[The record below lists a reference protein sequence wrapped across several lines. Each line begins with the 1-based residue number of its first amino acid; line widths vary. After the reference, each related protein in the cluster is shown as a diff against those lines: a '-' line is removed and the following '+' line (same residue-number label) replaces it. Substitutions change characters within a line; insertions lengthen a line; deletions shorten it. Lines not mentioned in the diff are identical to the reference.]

1 MNSKPVIGITT
12 RPRNDRGT
20 FEVSAKY
27 IDSVRRAGGVP
38 VLLPPG
44 EADPAAVLAGLD
56 GLIFSGGGDIDPREY
71 AGDDHPEIYGMD
83 AERDA
88 FELALAR
95 TVMGEGRTPTL
106 GICRGMQVLT
116 VAANG
121 KMHPHLP
128 DVVGEAVLHYRSDSG
143 TSHRVSIAPDSK
155 LAGVMKELEPLVPS
169 WHHQAA
175 PAAPVGWRAVA
186 HAPDGV
192 VEAIEH
198 AQHPWLIGVQWHP
211 ELAPEDPAHQ
221 ALFAEL
227 VANAQQFKLRKAN
240 SM

>member
-1 MNSKPVIGITT
+1 MNSKPIIGITT
-12 RPRNDRGT
+12 RPRNERGT

-27 IDSVRRAGGVP
+27 IDSVRRAGGIP

-44 EADPAAVLAGLD
+44 ESDPEAVLAGLD
-56 GLIFSGGGDIDPREY
+56 GLVFTGGGDIDPREY
-71 AGDDHPEIYGMD
+71 GGKTHPALFGLD

-95 TVMGEGRTPTL
+95 TVMGTGSTPAL

-121 KMHPHLP
+121 RMHPHLP
-128 DVVGEAVLHYRSDSG
+128 DVVGEAVPHRQSDAG
-143 TSHRVSIAPDSK
+143 TNHRVTVAPDSK
-155 LAGVMKELEPLVPS
+155 LAGVMKQLDPVVPS

-175 PAAPVGWRAVA
+175 PAAPAGWRAVA

-198 AQHPWLIGVQWHP
+198 EKHPWLIGVQWHP
-211 ELAPEDPAHQ
+211 ELAPDDPAHQ

-227 VANAQQFKLRKAN
+227 VAAAQQFKLRKAN
-240 SM
+240 GT

>member
-106 GICRGMQVLT
+106 GICRGMQMLAHWAGTGLKPLSGHVRTRHQLSGQIVAEVNSYHTLALAACPEDFEVL
-116 VAANG
+116 A
-121 KMHPHLP
+121 
-128 DVVGEAVLHYRSDSG
+128 RS
-143 TSHRVSIAPDSK
+143 
-155 LAGVMKELEPLVPS
+155 E
-169 WHHQAA
+169 
-175 PAAPVGWRAVA
+175 
-186 HAPDGV
+186 DGAI
-192 VEAIEH
+192 EAIGH
-198 AQHPWLIGVQWHP
+198 RYRAWQGWMWHP
-211 ELAPEDPAHQ
+211 EREAPFSPHDLQRLQRLFGELASTQ
-221 ALFAEL
+221 EL
-227 VANAQQFKLRKAN
+227 TG
-240 SM
+240 